1 MSRYALRMHD
11 SGLDNPFWSSL
22 RTRHASIALGDGDV
36 LRYPAEYAPFLGIAH
51 EDVSAE
57 ALAALIAPGES
68 VYLIGLA
75 PRVAAGFRLRADRPL
90 AQMIREKPVEMRDDD
105 AQGDGA
111 GDDPKRGIPEIVP
124 LDARHRDDVLALT
137 ALVYPHY
144 FRPRTM
150 AMGAYYGIYREGRL
164 AAMIGERLGTDDVT
178 EMSAICTH
186 PDFNGLGYARRLT
199 AMLTNRTLAAGRLP
213 FLHVSAQNVRAKQLY
228 ERMGYRLRAE
238 VGFWSLSRELR

>member
-1 MSRYALRMHD
+1 MPRYALRMHD
-11 SGLDNPFWSSL
+11 SGLDHPFWSSL
-22 RTRHASIALGDGDV
+22 RTRHASIALGEGDV
-36 LRYPAEYAPFLGIAH
+36 LRYPSEYAPFLGIAH

-75 PRVAAGFRLRADRPL
+75 PRVAAGFRLRADQPL
-90 AQMIREKPVEMRDDD
+90 AQMIRETPVEMSDDD
-105 AQGDGA
+105 A
-111 GDDPKRGIPEIVP
+111 GDDSERCLPKIVS

-144 FRPRTM
+144 FRARTM
-150 AMGAYYGIYREGRL
+150 EMGAYYGIYREGRL
-164 AAMIGERLGTDDVT
+164 ASMIGERLGTDDAT
-178 EMSAICTH
+178 EISAICTH

-213 FLHVSAQNVRAKQLY
+213 FLHVSAQNVRAKRLY
-228 ERMGYRLRAE
+228 ERMGYRLRAK
-238 VGFWSLSRELR
+238 VGFWSLSREIQ